1 MKDNRLGIYLKNL
14 RKEKGFTQKYVA
26 EKLGILRQTYSHYET
41 GRIIPPYLMLCK
53 LSELYSIPIE
63 NVGRFIV
70 EKERT
75 EKQAESYLSLN
86 QEEKEL
92 INYYRCLDEIGKA
105 EMKEYTEYRNWKAN
119 TVKENKGK

>member
-1 MKDNRLGIYLKNL
+1 M
-14 RKEKGFTQKYVA
+14 
-26 EKLGILRQTYSHYET
+26 
-41 GRIIPPYLMLCK
+41 
-53 LSELYSIPIE
+53 
-63 NVGRFIV
+63 